1 MTIPELPEYIKD
13 LIGETLMQV
22 TDKLNLGNSI
32 PNRDSL
38 ESEEFMS
45 NTIRRHVRINGTT
58 VWITAKTEQE
68 YMEKVVRLSGGNVM
82 PVSKPKHPFGEYAL
96 TWLNVFSRPNV
107 ERVTSVSYE
116 QQLKNYILPVLGE
129 MNLEDITPADVQKI
143 FNNMGKRMKQESKN
157 KVKIVLNQIFK
168 MAMNDDI
175 IAKNPLEAPSIRI
188 KGEKSTPTVPYN
200 VNEMRYMAEHLI
212 DIQSGM
218 DRAWLAISISLP
230 LRPEEVLGLTWSDVD
245 EVNGVFHIRNTVTHP
260 ARNEPEFKT
269 YTKTAASIRDLAVSE
284 ELLSCLPV
292 RGKLNEFVIG
302 GKTPLTYMQ
311 VRRMRER
318 IQRDIQFDGS
328 ITPRRFRTT
337 VATDISAQTHDLK
350 LVQKMLGHS
359 SPQMTLKHY
368 DKGRSTT
375 VDATDAIASCYGLKR
390 M

>member
-1 MTIPELPEYIKD
+1 MPELPEYIKD

-82 PVSKPKHPFGEYAL
+82 PVSKPKHLFGEYAL

-188 KGEKSTPTVPYN
+188 KGEKSTPTVPYS

-230 LRPEEVLGLTWSDVD
+230 LRPEEVLGLTWADVD

-292 RGKLNEFVIG
+292 RGKPNEFVIG

-375 VDATDAIASCYGLKR
+375 VDATDAITSCYGLKR

>member
-1 MTIPELPEYIKD
+1 MPELPEYIKD

-58 VWITAKTEQE
+58 IWITAKTEQE

-188 KGEKSTPTVPYN
+188 KGEKSTPTVPYS

-230 LRPEEVLGLTWSDVD
+230 LRPEEVLGLTWADVD
-245 EVNGVFHIRNTVTHP
+245 EVNGVFHIRNTVSHP

>member
-1 MTIPELPEYIKD
+1 MPELPEYIKD

-143 FNNMGKRMKQESKN
+143 FNNMGKHMKQESKN

-188 KGEKSTPTVPYN
+188 KGEKSTPTVPYS

-230 LRPEEVLGLTWSDVD
+230 LRPEEVLGLTWADVD
-245 EVNGVFHIRNTVTHP
+245 EVNGVFHIRNTVSHP

-269 YTKTAASIRDLAVSE
+269 YTKTAASIRDLAISG
-284 ELLSCLPV
+284 ELLSCLPA
-292 RGKLNEFVIG
+292 RGKPNEFVIG

-375 VDATDAIASCYGLKR
+375 VDATDAIATCYGLKR

>member
-1 MTIPELPEYIKD
+1 MSELPEYIKD

-143 FNNMGKRMKQESKN
+143 FSNMGKRMKQESKN

-188 KGEKSTPTVPYN
+188 KGEKSTPTVPYS

-230 LRPEEVLGLTWSDVD
+230 LRPEEVLGLTWADVD

-375 VDATDAIASCYGLKR
+375 VDATDAITSCYGLKR

>member
-1 MTIPELPEYIKD
+1 MPELPEYIKD

-188 KGEKSTPTVPYN
+188 KGEKSTPTVPYS

-212 DIQSGM
+212 DIQSCM

-230 LRPEEVLGLTWSDVD
+230 LRPEEVLGLTWADAD

-318 IQRDIQFDGS
+318 IQRDIRFDGS

>member
-1 MTIPELPEYIKD
+1 MPELPEYIKD

-188 KGEKSTPTVPYN
+188 KGEKSTPTVPYS

-230 LRPEEVLGLTWSDVD
+230 LRPEEVLGLTWADVD
-245 EVNGVFHIRNTVTHP
+245 EVNWVFHIRNTVTHP

-318 IQRDIQFDGS
+318 IQRDIRFDGS

>member
-1 MTIPELPEYIKD
+1 MAELPEYIKD

-22 TDKLNLGNSI
+22 TNKLNLDNSI
-32 PNRDSL
+32 QNRDFS

-68 YMEKVVRLSGGNVM
+68 YMEKVVRLNGGDES
-82 PVSKPKHPFGEYAL
+82 PASKPKHRFSDYAL

-107 ERVTSVSYE
+107 ERVTAVSYE
-116 QQLKNYILPVLGE
+116 QQLKNYILPVLGG
-129 MNLEDITPADVQKI
+129 MDLEDITPAHVQKI
-143 FNNMGKRMKQESKN
+143 FNNMGKHMKQESKN

-168 MAMNDDI
+168 MAVNDDI
-175 IAKNPLEAPSIRI
+175 IAKNPLDAPSVRI
-188 KGEKSTPTVPYN
+188 KGEKPTPTVPYS
-200 VNEMRYMAEHLI
+200 VHEMRYMAEHLI
-212 DIQSGM
+212 DIQSDT

-230 LRPEEVLGLTWSDVD
+230 LRPEEVLGLTWADVD
-245 EVNGVFHIRNTVTHP
+245 EVNGLFHIRNTVTHP
-260 ARNEPEFKT
+260 ARNAPEFKT
-269 YTKTAASIRDLAVSE
+269 YTKTAASVRDLAVPN
-284 ELLSCLPV
+284 ELLSCLPP
-292 RGKLNEFVIG
+292 RGKPGDFVIG
-302 GKTPLTYMQ
+302 GQNPLTYMQ

-318 IQRDIQFDGS
+318 IQRDIRFEGS

-350 LVQKMLGHS
+350 LVQKMLGHA

-375 VDATDAIASCYGLKR
+375 VDATEAIASCYGLKG

>member
-1 MTIPELPEYIKD
+1 MSELPEYIKD

-188 KGEKSTPTVPYN
+188 KGEKSTPTVPYS

-212 DIQSGM
+212 DIQSDM

-230 LRPEEVLGLTWSDVD
+230 LRPEEVLGLTWADVD

-318 IQRDIQFDGS
+318 IQRDIRFDGS

>member
-1 MTIPELPEYIKD
+1 MSELPEYIKD

-188 KGEKSTPTVPYN
+188 KGEKSTPTVPYS
-200 VNEMRYMAEHLI
+200 VSEMRYMAEHLI
-212 DIQSGM
+212 DIQSDM

-230 LRPEEVLGLTWSDVD
+230 LRPEEVLGLTWADVD

-318 IQRDIQFDGS
+318 IQRDIRFDGS

>member
-1 MTIPELPEYIKD
+1 MPELPEYIKD

-143 FNNMGKRMKQESKN
+143 FNNMGKHMKQESKN

-188 KGEKSTPTVPYN
+188 KGEKSTPTVPYS

-230 LRPEEVLGLTWSDVD
+230 LRPEEVLGLTWADVD

-292 RGKLNEFVIG
+292 RGKPNEFVIG

-375 VDATDAIASCYGLKR
+375 VDATDAITSCYGLKR

>member
-1 MTIPELPEYIKD
+1 MPELPEYIKD

-188 KGEKSTPTVPYN
+188 KGEKSTPTVPYS

-230 LRPEEVLGLTWSDVD
+230 LRPEEVLGLTWADVD

>member
-1 MTIPELPEYIKD
+1 MPELPEYIKD
-13 LIGETLMQV
+13 LIGETLIQV

-188 KGEKSTPTVPYN
+188 KGEKSTPTVPYS

-230 LRPEEVLGLTWSDVD
+230 LRPEEVLGLTWADVD

-318 IQRDIQFDGS
+318 IQRDIRFDGS

>member
-1 MTIPELPEYIKD
+1 MPELPEYIKD

-45 NTIRRHVRINGTT
+45 NTIRRHVRIKGTT

-188 KGEKSTPTVPYN
+188 KGEKSTPTVPYS

-230 LRPEEVLGLTWSDVD
+230 LRPEEVLGLTWADVD

-318 IQRDIQFDGS
+318 IQRDIRFDGS

>member
-1 MTIPELPEYIKD
+1 MPELPEYIKD

-143 FNNMGKRMKQESKN
+143 FNNMGKHMKQESKN

-188 KGEKSTPTVPYN
+188 KGEKSTPTVPYS

-230 LRPEEVLGLTWSDVD
+230 LRPEEVLGLTWADVD

>member
-1 MTIPELPEYIKD
+1 MPELPEYIKD

-188 KGEKSTPTVPYN
+188 KGEKSTPTVPYS

-230 LRPEEVLGLTWSDVD
+230 LRPEEVLGLTWADVD

-292 RGKLNEFVIG
+292 RGKPNEFVIG

-318 IQRDIQFDGS
+318 IQRDIRFDGS

>member
-1 MTIPELPEYIKD
+1 MPELPEYIKD

-143 FNNMGKRMKQESKN
+143 FNNMGKCMKQESKN

-188 KGEKSTPTVPYN
+188 KGEKSTPTVPYS

-230 LRPEEVLGLTWSDVD
+230 LRPEEVLGLTWADVD
-245 EVNGVFHIRNTVTHP
+245 EVNRVFHIRNTVTHP

>member
-1 MTIPELPEYIKD
+1 MPELPEYIKD

-82 PVSKPKHPFGEYAL
+82 PVSKPKHPFGEYAH

-188 KGEKSTPTVPYN
+188 KGEKSTPTVPYS

-212 DIQSGM
+212 DIQSCM

-230 LRPEEVLGLTWSDVD
+230 LRPEEVLGLTWADVD

-318 IQRDIQFDGS
+318 IQRDIRFDGS

>member
-1 MTIPELPEYIKD
+1 MPELPEYIKD

-188 KGEKSTPTVPYN
+188 KGEKSTPTVPYS

-230 LRPEEVLGLTWSDVD
+230 LRPEEVLGLTWADVD

-292 RGKLNEFVIG
+292 RGKPNEFVIG

-375 VDATDAIASCYGLKR
+375 VDATDAITSCYGLKR

>member
-1 MTIPELPEYIKD
+1 MPELPEYIKD

-188 KGEKSTPTVPYN
+188 KGEKSTPTVPYS

-212 DIQSGM
+212 DIQSDM

-230 LRPEEVLGLTWSDVD
+230 LRPEEVLGLTWADVD

-318 IQRDIQFDGS
+318 IQRDIRFDGS

>member
-1 MTIPELPEYIKD
+1 MPELPEYIKD

-143 FNNMGKRMKQESKN
+143 FNSMGKRMKQESKN

-188 KGEKSTPTVPYN
+188 KGEKSTPTVPYS
-200 VNEMRYMAEHLI
+200 VNEMRYMVEHLI

-230 LRPEEVLGLTWSDVD
+230 LRPEEVLGLTWADVD

-292 RGKLNEFVIG
+292 RGKPNEFVIG

-375 VDATDAIASCYGLKR
+375 VDATDAITSCYGLKR

>member
-1 MTIPELPEYIKD
+1 MPKLPEYIKD

-143 FNNMGKRMKQESKN
+143 FNNMGKHMKQESKN

-188 KGEKSTPTVPYN
+188 KGEKSTPTLPYS

-230 LRPEEVLGLTWSDVD
+230 LRPEEVLGLTWADVD

-375 VDATDAIASCYGLKR
+375 VDATDAITSCYGLKR

>member
-1 MTIPELPEYIKD
+1 MPELPEYIKD

-188 KGEKSTPTVPYN
+188 KGEKSTPTVPYS

-230 LRPEEVLGLTWSDVD
+230 LRPEEVLGLTWADVD

-292 RGKLNEFVIG
+292 RGKPNEFVIG

-311 VRRMRER
+311 VRLMRER

-375 VDATDAIASCYGLKR
+375 VDATDAITSCYGLKR

>member
-1 MTIPELPEYIKD
+1 MPELPEYIKD

-188 KGEKSTPTVPYN
+188 KGEKSTPTVPYS

-212 DIQSGM
+212 DIQSGV

-230 LRPEEVLGLTWSDVD
+230 LRPEEVLGLTWADVD

-375 VDATDAIASCYGLKR
+375 VDATDAITSCYGLKR

>member
-1 MTIPELPEYIKD
+1 MPELPEYIKD

-116 QQLKNYILPVLGE
+116 QQLKNYILPVLAE

-188 KGEKSTPTVPYN
+188 KGEKSTPTVPYS

-230 LRPEEVLGLTWSDVD
+230 LRPEEVLGLTWADVD

>member
-1 MTIPELPEYIKD
+1 MPELPEYIKD

-188 KGEKSTPTVPYN
+188 KGEKSTPTVPYS

-230 LRPEEVLGLTWSDVD
+230 LRPEEVLGLTWADVD

-292 RGKLNEFVIG
+292 RGKPNEFVIG
-302 GKTPLTYMQ
+302 GKTPLTYIQ

-375 VDATDAIASCYGLKR
+375 VDATDAITSCYGLKR

>member
-1 MTIPELPEYIKD
+1 MSELPEYIKD

-32 PNRDSL
+32 SNRDSL

-188 KGEKSTPTVPYN
+188 KGEKSTPTVPYS

-230 LRPEEVLGLTWSDVD
+230 LRPEEVLGLTWADVD

-318 IQRDIQFDGS
+318 IQRDIRFDGS

>member
-1 MTIPELPEYIKD
+1 MAELPEYIKD

-22 TDKLNLGNSI
+22 TNKLNLDNSI
-32 PNRDSL
+32 QNRDSS

-68 YMEKVVRLSGGNVM
+68 YMEKVVRLNGGDES
-82 PVSKPKHPFGEYAL
+82 PASKPKHRFSDYAL

-107 ERVTSVSYE
+107 ERVTAVSYE
-116 QQLKNYILPVLGE
+116 QQLKNYILPVLGG
-129 MNLEDITPADVQKI
+129 MDLEDIAPAHVQKI
-143 FNNMGKRMKQESKN
+143 FNNMGKHMKQESKN

-168 MAMNDDI
+168 MAVNDDI
-175 IAKNPLEAPSIRI
+175 IAKNPLDAPSVRI
-188 KGEKSTPTVPYN
+188 KGEKSTPTVPYS
-200 VNEMRYMAEHLI
+200 VREMRYMAEHLI
-212 DIQSGM
+212 DIQSDT

-230 LRPEEVLGLTWSDVD
+230 LRPEEVLGLTWADVD
-245 EVNGVFHIRNTVTHP
+245 EVNGLFHIRNTVTHP
-260 ARNEPEFKT
+260 ARNAPEFKT
-269 YTKTAASIRDLAVSE
+269 YTKTAASVRDLAVPN
-284 ELLSCLPV
+284 ELLSCLPP
-292 RGKLNEFVIG
+292 RGKPDDFVIG
-302 GKTPLTYMQ
+302 GQNPLTYMQ

-318 IQRDIQFDGS
+318 IQRDIHFEGS

-350 LVQKMLGHS
+350 LVQKMLGHA

-375 VDATDAIASCYGLKR
+375 VDATEAIASCYGLKG

>member
-1 MTIPELPEYIKD
+1 MPELPEYIKD

-188 KGEKSTPTVPYN
+188 KGEKSTPTVPYS

-230 LRPEEVLGLTWSDVD
+230 LRPEEVLGLTWADVD

-269 YTKTAASIRDLAVSE
+269 YTKTAASIRDLAISG
-284 ELLSCLPV
+284 ELLSCLPA
-292 RGKLNEFVIG
+292 RGKPNEFVIG

-375 VDATDAIASCYGLKR
+375 VDATDAIAACYGLKR

>member
-1 MTIPELPEYIKD
+1 MPELPEYIKD

-82 PVSKPKHPFGEYAL
+82 PVSKPKHPFGKYAL

-188 KGEKSTPTVPYN
+188 KGEKSTPTVPYS

-230 LRPEEVLGLTWSDVD
+230 LRPEEVLGLTWADVD

-318 IQRDIQFDGS
+318 IQRDIRFDGS

-375 VDATDAIASCYGLKR
+375 VDATDAIASCY
-390 M
+390 

>member
-1 MTIPELPEYIKD
+1 MPELPEYIKD

-143 FNNMGKRMKQESKN
+143 FNNMGKHMKQESKN

-188 KGEKSTPTVPYN
+188 KGEKSTPTVPYS

-230 LRPEEVLGLTWSDVD
+230 LRPEEVLGLTWADVD

-292 RGKLNEFVIG
+292 RGKPNEFVIG

>member
-1 MTIPELPEYIKD
+1 MPELPEYIKD

-129 MNLEDITPADVQKI
+129 TNLEDITPADVQKI

-188 KGEKSTPTVPYN
+188 KGEKSTPTVPYS

-212 DIQSGM
+212 DIQSCM

-230 LRPEEVLGLTWSDVD
+230 LRPEEVLGLTWADVD

-318 IQRDIQFDGS
+318 IQRDIRFDGS

>member
-1 MTIPELPEYIKD
+1 MPELPEYIKD

-68 YMEKVVRLSGGNVM
+68 YMEKVVRLSGGNAM

-129 MNLEDITPADVQKI
+129 MNLEDITPADMQKI

-188 KGEKSTPTVPYN
+188 KGEKSTPTVPYS

-230 LRPEEVLGLTWSDVD
+230 LRPEEVLGLTWADVD
-245 EVNGVFHIRNTVTHP
+245 EVNGVFHIRNTVSHP

-292 RGKLNEFVIG
+292 RGKPNEFVIG

-375 VDATDAIASCYGLKR
+375 VDATDAIAACYGLKR

>member
-1 MTIPELPEYIKD
+1 MPELPEYIKD

-82 PVSKPKHPFGEYAL
+82 PVSKPKHPFGEYVL

-143 FNNMGKRMKQESKN
+143 FNNMGKHMKQESKN

-188 KGEKSTPTVPYN
+188 KGEKSTPTLPYS

-230 LRPEEVLGLTWSDVD
+230 LRPEEVLGLTWADVD

-318 IQRDIQFDGS
+318 IQRDIRFDGS

>member
-1 MTIPELPEYIKD
+1 MPELPEYIKD

-107 ERVTSVSYE
+107 ERITSVSYE

-188 KGEKSTPTVPYN
+188 KGEKSTPTVPYS

-230 LRPEEVLGLTWSDVD
+230 LRPEEVLGLTWADVD

-269 YTKTAASIRDLAVSE
+269 YTKTAASIRDLAISG
-284 ELLSCLPV
+284 ELLSCLPA
-292 RGKLNEFVIG
+292 RGKPNEFVIG

-375 VDATDAIASCYGLKR
+375 VDATDAIAACYGLKR

>member
-1 MTIPELPEYIKD
+1 MPELPEYIKD

-32 PNRDSL
+32 SNRDSL

-68 YMEKVVRLSGGNVM
+68 YMEKVVRLSGGNAM

-157 KVKIVLNQIFK
+157 KVKIVLNQIFE

-188 KGEKSTPTVPYN
+188 KGEKSTPTIPYS

-230 LRPEEVLGLTWSDVD
+230 LRPEEVLGLTWADVD
-245 EVNGVFHIRNTVTHP
+245 EINGVFHIRNTVTHP

-375 VDATDAIASCYGLKR
+375 VDATDSITSCYGLKR

>member
-1 MTIPELPEYIKD
+1 MPELPEYIKD

-107 ERVTSVSYE
+107 ERVTSVGYE

-188 KGEKSTPTVPYN
+188 KGEKSTPTVPYS

-230 LRPEEVLGLTWSDVD
+230 LRPEEVLGLTWADVD

>member
-1 MTIPELPEYIKD
+1 MSELPEYIKD

-68 YMEKVVRLSGGNVM
+68 YMEKVVRLSGRNVM

-188 KGEKSTPTVPYN
+188 KGEKSTPTVPYS

-230 LRPEEVLGLTWSDVD
+230 LRPEEVLGLTWADVD
-245 EVNGVFHIRNTVTHP
+245 EVNGVFHIQNTVTHP

-375 VDATDAIASCYGLKR
+375 VDATDAITSCYGLKR

>member
-1 MTIPELPEYIKD
+1 MPELPEYIKD

-82 PVSKPKHPFGEYAL
+82 PVSKPKHPFGKYAL

-188 KGEKSTPTVPYN
+188 KGEKSTPTVPYS

-230 LRPEEVLGLTWSDVD
+230 LRPEEVLGLTWADVD

-318 IQRDIQFDGS
+318 IQRDIRFDGS

>member
-1 MTIPELPEYIKD
+1 MPELPEYIKD

-68 YMEKVVRLSGGNVM
+68 YMEKVVRLSGGNVI
-82 PVSKPKHPFGEYAL
+82 PVSKPKHPFGKYAL

-143 FNNMGKRMKQESKN
+143 FNNMGKHMKQESKN

-188 KGEKSTPTVPYN
+188 KGEKSTPTVPYS

-230 LRPEEVLGLTWSDVD
+230 LRPEEVLGLTWADVD

-292 RGKLNEFVIG
+292 RGKPNEFVIG

-375 VDATDAIASCYGLKR
+375 VDATDAITSCYGLKR

>member
-1 MTIPELPEYIKD
+1 MPELPEYIKD

-188 KGEKSTPTVPYN
+188 KGEKSTPTVPYS

-230 LRPEEVLGLTWSDVD
+230 LRPEEVLGLTWADVD

-292 RGKLNEFVIG
+292 RGKPNEFVIG

-359 SPQMTLKHY
+359 SPQMTMKHY

-375 VDATDAIASCYGLKR
+375 VDATDAITSCYGLKR